1 MTTKTLSVPD
11 ISCGHCKESIEGAV
25 NELAGIDT
33 VEVSIEDKT
42 VAVSFNDDLELERI
56 VGAIEEQGYEVAS
69 A

>member
-11 ISCGHCKESIEGAV
+11 ISCGHCKESIDGAV
-25 NELAGIDT
+25 NELSGIDA
-33 VEVSIEDKT
+33 VEVSISDKT
-42 VAVSFNDDLELERI
+42 VEVSFNDDIELERI

>member
-25 NELAGIDT
+25 NELSGVDA
-33 VEVSIEDKT
+33 VEVSIEAKT
-42 VAVSFNDDLELERI
+42 VEVSFKDDLELAQI

-69 A
+69 S